1 MIKVIKLYVDIKLRR
16 FIIEVYLLE
25 VAILFQILLMVVQ
38 IATSQKKIIM
48 KKTFVTDTTEEV
60 ESQVMEILRKA

>member
-1 MIKVIKLYVDIKLRR
+1 MIKLIKLYVDIKLRR

-38 IATSQKKIIM
+38 IATSQKK
-48 KKTFVTDTTEEV
+48 
-60 ESQVMEILRKA
+60 

>member
-60 ESQVMEILRKA
+60 ESQVM